1 MRGWSRD
8 GVLVG
13 HFDQGGVVQRKV
25 LDSEAD
31 GRRGRSGRVFATFGG
46 VFGSGSLWGWRKTWT
61 LFGLIRPQGT
71 HRWRDSKNGGR
82 GSRGG
87 QGVTLA
93 GTRSKRKE
101 HRGRLGGGG
110 WGSSCRRATGEEE
123 VGISVACETG
133 VGDREGA
140 EGDRMEG
147 LTSLSSIEKETVLR
161 RFLSG
166 GRRRMG
172 EEGRGYGEDGGT
184 AVAVFSSSGSE
195 RKNKVN

>member
-1 MRGWSRD
+1 MRQTGTG
-8 GVLVG
+8 GVLGESLQRLEEFLAVG
-13 HFDQGGVVQRKV
+13 DCGDGGRPG
-25 LDSEAD
+25 LFLGSS
-31 GRRGRSGRVFATFGG
+31 GRRERTGGGTVRMVEGEAGEVRALLSIGREANGRSIGAGLEAAAGAAPVG
-46 VFGSGSLWGWRKTWT
+46 VL
-61 LFGLIRPQGT
+61 
-71 HRWRDSKNGGR
+71 
-82 GSRGG
+82 
-87 QGVTLA
+87 
-93 GTRSKRKE
+93 
-101 HRGRLGGGG
+101 
-110 WGSSCRRATGEEE
+110 TGEEE

-172 EEGRGYGEDGGT
+172 EEERGYGEDGGT
-184 AVAVFSSSGSE
+184 AVAFFSSSGSE